1 MIDGLLVSFLQCVIC
16 SLEDVSTVKPG
27 KVSLFN
33 DDVYM
38 IGFTV
43 YVGRLSFLFFFILGL
58 MSYKNVFLLF
68 TMKCTN
74 LLN

>member
-1 MIDGLLVSFLQCVIC
+1 LIDGLLVSFLQCVIC

-43 YVGRLSFLFFFILGL
+43 YVGRLSFLFFFFLGL